1 MTEQFDSESSS
12 SGTGRPTSDSDA
24 KPSPVPE
31 EVLELDSVYDVLAH
45 PRRRYLCYGLLSES
59 ERSLT
64 DLARKIAAWE
74 DDVPES
80 AVSDDRRDR
89 VYLALYHTHVPKL
102 VEKGVVSFDSDD
114 GTISTAENA
123 RQVLSVLEGVG
134 ASLDSA
140 QESHARDDE
149 SR

>member
-1 MTEQFDSESSS
+1 MTENFDRESSP
-12 SGTGRPTSDSDA
+12 SGSGRPGSDSDTG
-24 KPSPVPE
+24 PSSVPE
-31 EVLELDSVYDVLAH
+31 GVLELDPVYDALAH

-64 DLARKIAAWE
+64 DLAKKIAAWE
-74 DDVPES
+74 DDVLES

-102 VEKGVVSFDSDD
+102 VEEGIVSFDPDD
-114 GTISTAENA
+114 GTISTGENA

-140 QESHARDDE
+140 QESHARSGAGE
-149 SR
+149 